1 MMQRQIGVVGSWED
15 DLAPEIYRIAE
26 SVGRLVA
33 ERGDIVFTGAGT
45 GVMTAAMRG
54 AKKAGGL
61 TVGLVPAENPAD
73 YADMGDHM
81 DVRIMT
87 GQGELGKMAPL
98 IHSVDGV
105 IAVAGGAGTLV
116 ELAMAYI
123 SAKPVVLIPVAG
135 HTTAA
140 IEPMLAAGYLDCRQI
155 TAFQFADDAEQAVT
169 RLYSR
174 LSHRNID

>member
-1 MMQRQIGVVGSWED
+1 MMQRQIGIVGSWED
-15 DLAPEIYRIAE
+15 DLAPEIYHMAE
-26 SVGRLVA
+26 SAGRLVA
-33 ERGDIVFTGAGT
+33 ERGGIVFTGAGR

-73 YADMGDHM
+73 YAYMGDYM

-123 SAKPVVLIPVAG
+123 SAKPVLLMPVAG

-140 IEPMLAAGYLDCRQI
+140 IEPMLAAGYLDYRQI
-155 TAFQFADDAEQAVT
+155 TAFEFAGDAEQAVT
-169 RLYSR
+169 RLYLR
-174 LSHRNID
+174 LSGQEPD